1 MSLTIADASWTL
13 RLRAG
18 MPVLA
23 ATYVAAVSVDD
34 APVTGFPRVPQS
46 PRMAMRV

>member
-1 MSLTIADASWTL
+1 MSLTIANAPWTL

-18 MPVLA
+18 MAGLM
-23 ATYVAAVSVDD
+23 ATGIAAVSVYD
-34 APVTGFPRVPQS
+34 APVAGFPRVPQS